1 MQTVPLVAPA
11 AFPKQ
16 ARLLCPKDYQGVF
29 HTRRVLKTRFFRAH
43 IRSNPEGIS
52 RLGIVVA
59 KKKCKLANKR
69 NQVKRIARESFRCN
83 RHLIGQF
90 DVVLVVNHYEL
101 ITENQA
107 FFDDLMQLWKTL
119 ANYH

>member
-1 MQTVPLVAPA
+1 LQTELISTPTV
-11 AFPKQ
+11 FPKQ
-16 ARLLCPKDYQGVF
+16 ARLLCPKDYQDVF
-29 HTRRVLKTRFFRAH
+29 VTRKVLKTRFFRVH
-43 IRSNPEGIS
+43 LRKKSEGAG

-69 NQVKRIARESFRCN
+69 NRVKRIARESFRMN

-90 DVVLVVNHYEL
+90 DVVLVVDKYNL
-101 ITENQA
+101 LTENQA